1 MTEAY
6 LSLGSNIG
14 NKKKNLLE
22 AFSRISKL
30 GIVKGSHV
38 YRTEP
43 WGREECPEFL
53 NACVFIKTELN
64 IRELFDSLCS
74 IEEKMGRKK
83 REKWANRIIDIDL
96 LLSGQTIFK
105 NTSLEIPHIYLRE
118 RNFYLRPLS
127 EIAKEER
134 DPVSGEK
141 IETLLNLCSD
151 KKKVWKAGNIL
162 RLKV

>member
-1 MTEAY
+1 MTKAY

-43 WGREECPEFL
+43 WGREEGPEFL

-64 IRELFDSLCS
+64 IKELFDSLCS
-74 IEEKMGRKK
+74 IEEKMGRER

-105 NTSLEIPHIYLRE
+105 STSLEIPHTYLRE

-134 DPVSGEK
+134 DPVTGER
-141 IETLLNLCSD
+141 IETLLKLCPD
-151 KKKVWKAGNIL
+151 KKKVWKTGNIL